1 MRYRT
6 YATLRNAWIAFLI
19 IGVLAAP
26 AVLIQELIE
35 SPVTESTTADSL
47 ATVTRLT
54 DDYRAAHTALRSA
67 EASAACLR
75 WDIDQLVADEIT
87 REGYTIN
94 RVDGV
99 LKLTPPAPKPQ
110 VRREPTPVAP
120 KSNTQ
125 VAVEAKP
132 QASGD
137 GWQMARA
144 SWYGPGFYGRKT
156 ASGAVLTEGM
166 MNVAHR
172 SMAFGTRIEF
182 RYKGRT
188 CVAVVNDRGPFVAG
202 RTFDLGP
209 GTAQALGFSGVGTV
223 EWRRL

>member
-1 MRYRT
+1 MRKWYGLSLFVGVSLMLVAVASTVERSEPLE
-6 YATLRNAWIAFLI
+6 ATPTAN
-19 IGVLAAP
+19 P
-26 AVLIQELIE
+26 
-35 SPVTESTTADSL
+35 TESLQSSL
-47 ATVTRLT
+47 TRLT
-54 DDYRAAHTALRSA
+54 DDYRASQTALRSA
-67 EASAACLR
+67 EASAACLK
-75 WDIDQLVADEIT
+75 WDIDQLADEIT
-87 REGYTIN
+87 REGYTIE

-120 KSNTQ
+120 KANTQ
-125 VAVEAKP
+125 AAVEPKP

-137 GWQMARA
+137 GWQTARV

-188 CVAVVNDRGPFVAG
+188 AVAVVNDRGPFVAG

-209 GTAQALGFSGVGTV
+209 GTASALGFSGVQTV
-223 EWRRL
+223 EWRVL